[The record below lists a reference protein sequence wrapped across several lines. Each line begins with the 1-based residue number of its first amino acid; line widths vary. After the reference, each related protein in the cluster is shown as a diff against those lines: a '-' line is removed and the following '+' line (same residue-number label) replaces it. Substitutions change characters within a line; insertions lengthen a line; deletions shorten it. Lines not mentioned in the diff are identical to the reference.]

1 MKKFCLAS
9 LAVAAMLGTGCN
21 RSNSAASNDT
31 AGTSG
36 RVESGVGMGDRD
48 FVKDVTRM
56 NAAEIDASRLALD
69 KSSSPD
75 VKKFAQMMID
85 DHTAAGAKLSG
96 VAAQNGI
103 QTPAEPDDAHAD
115 LRDKLS
121 RKQGLDFDKDYMDA
135 MVDGHEKFVDKLES
149 RVDKDTLSKWKG
161 QVAQAPNGDKA
172 KVDMQAQMVVPEK
185 SDDVVTQRLN
195 AWSADTYPV
204 AYAHLQA
211 AKDLRDLVKKRST
224 N

>member
-21 RSNSAASNDT
+21 RSNSAANDT

-36 RVESGVGMGDRD
+36 RVESNVSMGDRD
-48 FVKDVTRM
+48 FVQDVTRM
-56 NAAEIDASRLALD
+56 NAAEIDISRLAVD

-75 VKKFAQMMID
+75 VKKFAQMMVD

-96 VAAQNGI
+96 VAMQNGI
-103 QTPAEPDDAHAD
+103 PAPSEVDDAHRD

-121 RKQGLDFDKDYMDA
+121 TKQGLDFDKDYIDA
-135 MVDGHEKFVDKLES
+135 MVDDHGKLVDKLES
-149 RVDKDTLSKWKG
+149 RIDKDTLSRWKG
-161 QVAQAPNGDKA
+161 QVAQTIDGDKA
-172 KVDMQAQMVVPEK
+172 KIDVKAQMVTPEK
-185 SDDVVTQRLN
+185 SDDVITQRVN
-195 AWSADTYPV
+195 AWAAETYPV
-204 AYAHLQA
+204 AYAHMQA
-211 AKDLRDLVKKRST
+211 AKDLKDALKKRST